1 MSVARSL
8 REWVFIQAYNNR
20 LLTTEKVADE
30 CKANKL
36 VDKRSRKKWRSL
48 FSLLED
54 KNHAHQVYKKNQMH
68 LSFSLFVCRR
78 TFPSNLKALKTN
90 VICYMAKQE

>member
-54 KNHAHQVYKKNQMH
+54 KNHAHQVYKKIK
-68 LSFSLFVCRR
+68 FIFLFPYCFVEGR
-78 TFPSNLKALKTN
+78 FQAIQSH
-90 VICYMAKQE
+90 